1 MDTSP
6 QTAADTQPVRRR
18 RVPVAVVVVAVLLA
32 CVATAIGVVSWVAD
46 DVSSDLTDQE

>member
-6 QTAADTQPVRRR
+6 RTAAGTRPVRRS
-18 RVPVAVVVVAVLLA
+18 RVPVAVVVVAVFLV

-46 DVSSDLTDQE
+46 DV